1 MKKVFSVYD
10 KFANWL
16 CSFTAD
22 KYVHLVV
29 GLLIGF
35 FVSLIFAVTTK
46 NGVPLSYAFCGVVA
60 AFLIMLFK
68 EMVDF
73 FRGEPFDAKDL
84 LFGTVGGVLGALLWL
99 I

>member
-1 MKKVFSVYD
+1 MKKVFSVYY

-22 KYVHLVV
+22 KYVHLFV

-35 FVSLIFAVTTK
+35 FASLIFAATTK
-46 NGVPLSYAFCGVVA
+46 NGTPLSYAACGVIA

-68 EMVDF
+68 ELVDF
-73 FRGEPFDAKDL
+73 FRGEDFDAKDW
-84 LFGTVGGVLGALLWL
+84 LFGTIGGVLGALLWL